1 MPQLYTCQCAVL
13 MNGVSHERMGADI
26 VVVPEGRVGKWR
38 VVGGRVHRDVSSA
51 NDAPST
57 FRFRRAETSAHARH
71 GVGHAA
77 GMRNCIKTIGSGDR
91 ADTDR
96 LEQNIESRMTR
107 HTGTP
112 RVARNQYRGSSRHRA
127 TIKRSFNKEFQL
139 PREPDAGSTIT
150 IASQEVA
157 PSGAVVTSQPKRTL
171 AQLASDLAALRLSS
185 RELVS
190 DCLARISSVTGEG
203 ARTLLKVYGE
213 QALATADFYDRM
225 RQQGARLSQYAG
237 IPVTVKDLFDVA
249 GDTTLAGSTVLKGGV
264 PAHQDATAVARLKAA
279 GFIVIGRTNM
289 TEFAFS
295 GLGINPHYGTPLNP
309 WDRATGRIPG
319 GSSSGAAVSI
329 TDAMAY
335 GALGT
340 DTGGSCRIP
349 AALCGLVG
357 FKPTAS
363 RVPLTGTYPLSASL
377 DSIGPLANSV
387 GCCAVLDAILAAQSS
402 PESPPQA
409 PRTDLAANDLRL
421 AVLTNY
427 VTDDLDKAVAADF
440 DRALRALNDAG
451 ARLSDVTLPEL
462 SELPDINRNGGLSAA
477 ESYAHHRARLA
488 SDGSRYDPRVST
500 RILRGSKQDAAD
512 YIELCNIRMHFMERV
527 ARRIRKFDA
536 VLMPTTPITAPALA
550 DLASDDAYVRINGLV
565 LRNPSI
571 VNFIDGCAISI
582 PCHVPGTA
590 PVGLSLFGLRDTD
603 RQVLSAAAA
612 AEAIVATG
620 A

>member
-1 MPQLYTCQCAVL
+1 VTNQ
-13 MNGVSHERMGADI
+13 
-26 VVVPEGRVGKWR
+26 
-38 VVGGRVHRDVSSA
+38 
-51 NDAPST
+51 
-57 FRFRRAETSAHARH
+57 
-71 GVGHAA
+71 
-77 GMRNCIKTIGSGDR
+77 
-91 ADTDR
+91 
-96 LEQNIESRMTR
+96 
-107 HTGTP
+107 P
-112 RVARNQYRGSSRHRA
+112 R
-127 TIKRSFNKEFQL
+127 
-139 PREPDAGSTIT
+139 
-150 IASQEVA
+150 
-157 PSGAVVTSQPKRTL
+157 RTL
-171 AQLASDLAALRLSS
+171 AQLASDLAASRVSS
-185 RELVS
+185 RELVT

-203 ARTLLKVYGE
+203 SRTFLKVYGE

-225 RQQGARLSQYAG
+225 RQQGARLAPYAG
-237 IPVTVKDLFDVA
+237 MPVSVKDLFDVA
-249 GDTTLAGSTVLKGGV
+249 GDTTLAGSTVLKG
-264 PAHQDATAVARLKAA
+264 AAAADQDATVVRRLKAA

-349 AALCGLVG
+349 AAMCGIVG

-387 GCCAVLDAILAAQSS
+387 NCCAVLDAILAAQSG
-402 PESPPQA
+402 PESQPPGA
-409 PRTDLAANDLRL
+409 DLVANDLRL

-427 VTDDLDKAVAADF
+427 VTDDLDRAVAAGF
-440 DRALRALNDAG
+440 ERALRALKEAG
-451 ARLSDVTLPEL
+451 ASLTDVTLPEL
-462 SELPDINRNGGLSAA
+462 RELPELNRNGGLSAA

-488 SDGSRYDPRVST
+488 KDGSRYDPRVSV

-512 YIELCNIRMHFMERV
+512 YIELCNIRRDFTERV
-527 ARRIRKFDA
+527 AKRIRKFDA
-536 VLMPTTPITAPALA
+536 VLMPTTPITAPALS
-550 DLASDDAYVRINGLV
+550 DLAADEAYVRINALV

-582 PCHVPGTA
+582 PCHEPGTA
-590 PVGLSLFGLRDTD
+590 PVGLSLFGLRNTD
-603 RQVLSAAAA
+603 RQLLSAAAA
-612 AEAIVATG
+612 IEVTVSPG
-620 A
+620 